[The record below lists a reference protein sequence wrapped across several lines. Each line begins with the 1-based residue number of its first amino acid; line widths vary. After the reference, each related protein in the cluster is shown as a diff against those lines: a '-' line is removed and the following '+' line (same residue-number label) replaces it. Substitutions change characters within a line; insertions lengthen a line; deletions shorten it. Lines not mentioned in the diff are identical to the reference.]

1 MIKSFESLTIVD
13 DFMFSKVMRDL
24 ELCKTMIERLLG
36 IKVEKLEPPLYQKT
50 IKVTRRSKGVRL
62 DVYVHDNKKT
72 MYDLEMQ
79 AYMEKYL
86 PQRSRYYQDMMDMD
100 QIDAGDPYRKLR
112 KNIVIFI
119 CRDDLFGRGL
129 PIYTFVNRCREDS
142 KLELNDGT
150 MKVFVNASY
159 VGTDINPQLKSLL
172 DYIAGSVP
180 TDEYT
185 ERLDEAVNS
194 AKTNEEWRLE
204 YMTYETRL
212 MDRFEDGLEQGREE
226 GREEGL
232 EQGREEVAK
241 NLLKDGELSIEK
253 IAVITGVDSETLE
266 RLREEVDQ

>member
-1 MIKSFESLTIVD
+1 M
-13 DFMFSKVMRDL
+13 
-24 ELCKTMIERLLG
+24 
-36 IKVEKLEPPLYQKT
+36 
-50 IKVTRRSKGVRL
+50 
-62 DVYVHDNKKT
+62 
-72 MYDLEMQ
+72 
-79 AYMEKYL
+79 
-86 PQRSRYYQDMMDMD
+86 
-100 QIDAGDPYRKLR
+100 
-112 KNIVIFI
+112 
-119 CRDDLFGRGL
+119 FGRGL

-226 GREEGL
+226 GREEI
-232 EQGREEVAK
+232 AK
-241 NLLKDGELSIEK
+241 NLLKDGERSIEK
-253 IAVITGVDSETLE
+253 IAVITGVDLETLE
-266 RLREEVDQ
+266 RLREEVAQ

>member
-1 MIKSFESLTIVD
+1 M
-13 DFMFSKVMRDL
+13 
-24 ELCKTMIERLLG
+24 
-36 IKVEKLEPPLYQKT
+36 
-50 IKVTRRSKGVRL
+50 
-62 DVYVHDNKKT
+62 
-72 MYDLEMQ
+72 
-79 AYMEKYL
+79 
-86 PQRSRYYQDMMDMD
+86 
-100 QIDAGDPYRKLR
+100 
-112 KNIVIFI
+112 IFI

-142 KLELNDGT
+142 ELELNDGT

-226 GREEGL
+226 
-232 EQGREEVAK
+232 VAK

-266 RLREEVDQ
+266 RLREEVAQ